1 VTNMTILQIDLI
13 LAAVERAKG
22 LGTIPRDKV
31 VAVVAQS
38 LGISQEMVLEAI
50 EQEGQA
56 A

>member
-1 VTNMTILQIDLI
+1 MTILQIDLI

-38 LGISQEMVLEAI
+38 LGISQELVLEAI

>member
-1 VTNMTILQIDLI
+1 MNIIEIDRI

-38 LGISQEMVLEAI
+38 LGISEDLVLEAI
-50 EQEGQA
+50 EREGQPA
-56 A
+56 